1 MRWNF
6 RQCRTQ
12 ALLLGL
18 FASGSLLAV
27 EPPASPYAGQQTRSI
42 KALSEEEMSALLSGQ
57 GSGFA
62 KAAELNG
69 YPGPAHV
76 LELATQLGLDSTQL
90 AATKALM
97 SEHRQR
103 AREIGA
109 NLVAAESELDALFA
123 DQRARTASVDQATL
137 KVALLQ
143 GRLRAEHLNTHLL
156 EKAIL
161 TPAQVEEYSRF
172 RGYQSN
178 RPLATPPGGEAA
190 PPTPHQH
197 H

>member
-1 MRWNF
+1 MRSSF
-6 RQCRTQ
+6 RHYRTH
-12 ALLLGL
+12 AFLVGV
-18 FASGSLLAV
+18 FASSSLLAV
-27 EPPASPYAGQQTRSI
+27 EPPASPYAGQQARAI
-42 KALSEEEMSALLSGQ
+42 KALSGEETAALLSGQ

-97 SEHRQR
+97 AEHRQR

-109 NLVAAESELDALFA
+109 SLVAAEGELDALFA
-123 DQRARTASVDQATL
+123 EQRARTDSVEQATQ

-143 GRLRAEHLNTHLL
+143 GRLRAEHLSTHLL
-156 EKAIL
+156 ETAIL
-161 TPAQVEEYSRF
+161 TPTQVEQYSRL
-172 RGYQSN
+172 RGYQSAL
-178 RPLATPPGGEAA
+178 PAAPPPGGSTVPAS
-190 PPTPHQH
+190 THKH